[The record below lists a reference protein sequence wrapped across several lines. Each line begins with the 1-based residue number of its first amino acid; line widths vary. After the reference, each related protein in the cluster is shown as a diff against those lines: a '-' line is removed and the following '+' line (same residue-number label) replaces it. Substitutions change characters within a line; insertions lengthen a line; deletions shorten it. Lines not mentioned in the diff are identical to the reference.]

1 MKSPLRSLFNRT
13 PVPYTGRFNVSMP
26 SSSTRSMESQLNAMS
41 SVGTLFAIVS
51 RTSNAVSQV
60 NWHLYRKAASGR
72 TEDRVEVT
80 RHPALDLWNMPNPF
94 MPRQEFVETFQQH
107 LELAGEGW
115 WLLSRSNR
123 STLPME
129 LWPVRPDRM
138 EPIPDPTEFL
148 SGYVYRSPSGELVPL
163 ERDEAIFLR
172 TPDPTDIYRG
182 LSPVRA
188 VMTDLEGEQAA
199 AEWNRNFFLNSA
211 VPAGVL
217 QTEKRLSDDAFN
229 ELRDRWAE
237 QHKGV
242 GNAHRVAILEQ
253 GLQWNERA
261 FNQRDME
268 FTSLRNVA
276 SEKIREAY
284 GFPLPLLGT
293 ATGSNRAI
301 AEAANFVFARWL
313 VVPRLERIKAA
324 LNTELLPMYGS
335 GGFGLEF
342 DYDNPVPEDVAAE
355 TDALSKRASAAVA
368 LVNAGWNAAD
378 VLEAVGLPDLRYGVL
393 PPSAAPSPAP
403 APEVAGPEPVMVP
416 LTALSTFNVA
426 RARARAAELDGDG
439 VPEVEDALR
448 WEVVAKVDDNVC
460 DPCFKNDGKLYRNR
474 EQAYKDY
481 PGGSNYIHCVGEK
494 YGNQCRCKI
503 VKRGR
508 KGRETS

>member
-1 MKSPLRSLFNRT
+1 MRSPLRTLLSKT
-13 PVPYTGRFNVSMP
+13 PVPYTGRFNVALP
-26 SSSTRSMESQLNAMS
+26 SSSGRSMEAQLRAMGA
-41 SVGTLFAIVS
+41 VGTLFAIVS

-60 NWHLYRKAASGR
+60 NWRLYRKSR
-72 TEDRVEVT
+72 TNNPDDRVEVT
-80 RHPALDLWNMPNPF
+80 RHPALDLWTMPNPF

-115 WLLSRSNR
+115 WLTARAAGSQ
-123 STLPME
+123 LPLE

-138 EPIPDPTEFL
+138 EPVPHPTDFL
-148 SGYVYRSPSGELVPL
+148 SGYMYRSPGGEQISLA
-163 ERDEAIFLR
+163 RKEAIFLR
-172 TPDPTDIYRG
+172 TPDPMDIYRG

-188 VMTDLEGEQAA
+188 IMNDLEGEQAA

-211 VPAGVL
+211 VPGGVL

-253 GLQWNERA
+253 GLTWSERG

-268 FTSLRNVA
+268 FTSLRTVA

-301 AEAANFVFARWL
+301 AEAANYVFAQWL

-324 LNTELLPMYGS
+324 LNTELLPMYGPGS
-335 GGFGLEF
+335 EQLEF
-342 DYDNPVPEDVAAE
+342 DYDNPVPEDRSV
-355 TDALSKRASAAVA
+355 DADVLSKQVSAAVA
-368 LVNAGWNAAD
+368 LVGAGWNPD
-378 VLEAVGLPDLRYGVL
+378 ESLKAVGLPEIEYGIL
-393 PPSAAPSPAP
+393 PAAAPPAP
-403 APEVAGPEPVMVP
+403 VPEALPVP
-416 LTALSTFNVA
+416 AALAQLSMFNLA
-426 RARARAAELDGDG
+426 RAQRRAAEVEEGME
-439 VPEVEDALR
+439 PIEDALR
-448 WEVVAKVDDNVC
+448 WEVVTKGDDGNRCGPCAKQ
-460 DPCFKNDGKLYRNR
+460 DGRLYRNR

-481 PGGSNYIHCVGEK
+481 PGGSNYIHCVGEE
-494 YGNQCRCKI
+494 YGNQCRCRV
-503 VKRGR
+503 VKRGK
-508 KGRETS
+508 KGRET